1 MTVIAAVRK
10 GDEIAIACDTQTTSG
25 NYSLKYLADYK
36 VNHDK
41 LLTYGENIVGLSGTV
56 AIKQMFEDLFE
67 TSAPVAFTSRQE
79 IFRWILAQQSKLK
92 SDYFLKTDAGNNK
105 NQVAE
110 TNWLSGLIANP
121 YGIFG
126 IGAYREI
133 IEYSKFWA
141 IGSGGDF
148 ALGAMEILY
157 EQELSAAEIAQAGA
171 LTATKFNPACAPPIY
186 VKTVRKM
193 KETQA
198 KKKSATRK
206 TTARK
211 RSAKKKTKED

>member
-1 MTVIAAVRK
+1 MTVITAVRK
-10 GDEIAIACDTQTTSG
+10 GNEIAIACDTQTTSG

-36 VNHDK
+36 VNHNK
-41 LLTYGENIVGLSGTV
+41 LLTYGDNIIGLSGTV

-67 TSAPVAFTSRQE
+67 TSEPVDFASRKD
-79 IFRWILAQQSKLK
+79 IFHWILSQQSKLK
-92 SDYFLKTDAGNNK
+92 SEYFLKTDAGNNK

-121 YGIFG
+121 HGIFG

-157 EQELSAAEIAQAGA
+157 EQDLSATEIAEAGA
-171 LTATKFNPACAPPIY
+171 RTATKFNPACAEPVY
-186 VKTVRKM
+186 VRTIQ
-193 KETQA
+193 QA
-198 KKKSATRK
+198 KAKKTTKRTTRK
-206 TTARK
+206 RTTRK
-211 RSAKKKTKED
+211 QTTKKTS